1 MQASIRFD
9 QAACGERVQ
18 QGASESSTVQVGA
31 LVCKKTRPQSKFV
44 VPPLAPFFFVRN
56 RQPGESASAPW
67 PPVKPIRQTFYASR
81 HRRAGGFG
89 RRRGKNRS
97 PNSLPVSVVVGYF
110 PTPKARDRASVAPSL
125 LASLTAVIDKL
136 GDFCARNS
144 SSITNCSYLDNV
156 KFGQ

>member
-1 MQASIRFD
+1 MRGKGPTRGIRKQHSPSWRLGMQENASAVKICRAPSSSVFL
-9 QAACGERVQ
+9 CEEPTTGRER
-18 QGASESSTVQVGA
+18 G
-31 LVCKKTRPQSKFV
+31 R
-44 VPPLAPFFFVRN
+44 PLATRKAHPSNILRITT
-56 RQPGESASAPW
+56 S
-67 PPVKPIRQTFYASR
+67 
-81 HRRAGGFG
+81 AGGFG